1 MSTTTSS
8 LIVKVED
15 RASRD
20 RQLEQTC
27 ALLRRVATDC
37 GILVT
42 RVDHFTFEVALS
54 PDVPFGLTREIDLL

>member
-1 MSTTTSS
+1 MSIASS
-8 LIVKVED
+8 GITLRVED

-27 ALLRRVATDC
+27 GLLAREATAC

-42 RVDHFTFEVALS
+42 RVDPTTFEVALS
-54 PDVPFGLTREIDLL
+54 TDVPFGLTRELDLL

>member
-1 MSTTTSS
+1 MSTTTPK
-8 LIVKVED
+8 ITIKVED
-15 RASRD
+15 PASRD

-27 ALLRRVATDC
+27 TLLRREATDC

-42 RVDHFTFEVALS
+42 RVHHTTFEVALS